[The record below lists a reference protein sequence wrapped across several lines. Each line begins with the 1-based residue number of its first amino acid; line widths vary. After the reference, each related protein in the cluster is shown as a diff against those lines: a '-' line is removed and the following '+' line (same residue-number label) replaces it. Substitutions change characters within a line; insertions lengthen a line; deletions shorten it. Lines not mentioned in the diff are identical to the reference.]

1 MSESGRS
8 ISRLTHPLRRHFEM
22 DTHLHQGQ
30 RNGGGG
36 INDAAAQAMPPAIG
50 VKSSDPVEAGAIVTA
65 EAMDD
70 QPRT

>member
-1 MSESGRS
+1 
-8 ISRLTHPLRRHFEM
+8 M